1 MHSLSSHSLIS
12 NRNDNLTNQLEREVE
27 MGDGEA
33 VNDFSRP
40 RGAFFQSLPLCS
52 DALSAW
58 LMLGAPVGPASP
70 SSHCPLGDMHL
81 KAACAA
87 SPHAG
92 GVASGLKIA
101 TCGVLL
107 VAQWK

>member
-1 MHSLSSHSLIS
+1 M
-12 NRNDNLTNQLEREVE
+12 
-27 MGDGEA
+27 
-33 VNDFSRP
+33 
-40 RGAFFQSLPLCS
+40 
-52 DALSAW
+52 
-58 LMLGAPVGPASP
+58 GPASP

-107 VAQWK
+107 VAQWR